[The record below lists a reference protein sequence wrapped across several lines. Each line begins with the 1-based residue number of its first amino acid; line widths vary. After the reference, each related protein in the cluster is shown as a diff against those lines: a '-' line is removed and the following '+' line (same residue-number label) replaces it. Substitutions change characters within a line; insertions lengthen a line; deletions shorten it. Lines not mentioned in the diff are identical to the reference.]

1 MLSTN
6 KKLLAV
12 SDGTALP
19 LSSVPDEA
27 FSSGMLGDGFAIDP
41 VAGNIYSPA
50 SGHIDS
56 VTDTRHAYTI
66 HSDDGLDILVHVGID
81 TVKLGGEGF
90 ISLVEP
96 GDAVRA
102 GDIIARVDLE
112 HIKNRG
118 LSAITPVLVANHDTL
133 KHYDFKLGQ
142 VRGGKS
148 AVMTYKK

>member
-41 VAGNIYSPA
+41 MAGNIYSPV

-133 KHYDFKLGQ
+133 KSYDFKLGQ

>member
-1 MLSTN
+1 MLSAN

-12 SDGTALP
+12 ADGTALP

-27 FSSGMLGDGFAIDP
+27 FASGMLGDGFAVEP
-41 VAGNIYSPA
+41 AAGNIYSPVN
-50 SGHIDS
+50 GRIDS

-90 ISLVEP
+90 ISLVEQ
-96 GDAVRA
+96 GDTVRA
-102 GDIIARVDLE
+102 GDIIARADLDR
-112 HIKNRG
+112 IKSSG
-118 LSAITPVLVANHDTL
+118 LSAITPVLVANHDIL
-133 KHYDFKLGQ
+133 KSYDFKLGQ